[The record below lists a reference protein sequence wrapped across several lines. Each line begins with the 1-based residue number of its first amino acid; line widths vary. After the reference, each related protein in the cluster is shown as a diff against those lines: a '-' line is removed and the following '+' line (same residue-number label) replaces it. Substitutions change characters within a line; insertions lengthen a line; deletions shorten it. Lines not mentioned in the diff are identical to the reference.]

1 MAVEQAER
9 WSRRARLRPE
19 PHIVKASRHP
29 FLLYSVYTTGH
40 IWTLEATMA
49 QLRIKDEDGKGRSL
63 INLRI
68 TPEDRRLIDRA
79 AASTGKNRS
88 EFMLEAARQ
97 AAEEA
102 LLDKLLFRVDA
113 ETFDQLQTEL
123 QEPPAANDR
132 LRKLMQAKA
141 PWET

>member
-1 MAVEQAER
+1 
-9 WSRRARLRPE
+9 
-19 PHIVKASRHP
+19 
-29 FLLYSVYTTGH
+29 
-40 IWTLEATMA
+40 MA

-113 ETFDQLQTEL
+113 ETFDRLQTEL

-141 PWET
+141 PWEA